1 MGISFVA
8 AFCFFTWPR
17 PDSSDS
23 GSDANSLLASQP
35 EPYGESSN
43 EQSTAIPYS
52 SRHDASKTI
61 APIEFGIVPSNEV
74 RRLLFPLARLGIPSG
89 TKIDSIVTSC
99 ECIHVS
105 VVEIAD
111 KNALSKRLI
120 AIEHLPEVGSEAGMP
135 MSLRVTCDV
144 RLADASTN
152 SFRIDFESVPA
163 TQPTTPVTDNKVA
176 QLASP
181 EPMAL
186 ATGDAGTDSITNR
199 TSKPELSPYGSET
212 QGSRQ

>member
-1 MGISFVA
+1 MA

-17 PDSSDS
+17 SGSNDLNSNWFHSQSSGINPTADIDPSSD
-23 GSDANSLLASQP
+23 A
-35 EPYGESSN
+35 
-43 EQSTAIPYS
+43 S
-52 SRHDASKTI
+52 SRSKSPRLTKAKTI

-111 KNALSKRLI
+111 TNALSKRLI
-120 AIEHLPEVGSEAGMP
+120 AIEHLAEVGSEAGMP

-152 SFRIDFESVPA
+152 SFQIDFESVPA

-199 TSKPELSPYGSET
+199 TSKPEVSPYGSET